1 MFLEILDKK
10 IGKSSIM
17 SNIHQIHDTIR
28 NSKCKYFSIEKQNRL
43 RRKFLFSAGGLLL
56 KLLQLSLFGE
66 QVADQFG
73 GADAEKTGRRRLR
86 LMVRIRRKFR
96 GDVSPWISYVRFCRN
111 ILKTTQSRNSVR
123 FVYPIRPGIG
133 KSG

>member
-1 MFLEILDKK
+1 
-10 IGKSSIM
+10 M

-43 RRKFLFSAGGLLL
+43 RRKFLFSADDLLF

-73 GADAEKTGRRRLR
+73 GADDEKTGRRSLR
-86 LMVRIRRKFR
+86 PMVRIGRKFR
-96 GDVSPWISYVRFCRN
+96 GMFRHG
-111 ILKTTQSRNSVR
+111 
-123 FVYPIRPGIG
+123 YPMYDSAGA
-133 KSG
+133 S